1 MVTERV
7 VEMIYTWSNM
17 LYALVSPTSL
27 KLIELKE
34 GRKII
39 NHKRIIQSVF
49 STCTIDDQIAYNNI
63 RLRGCSVLHTFLHGI
78 GTRKNKKKKK
88 YGLKKGNTF
97 SRARF

>member
-17 LYALVSPTSL
+17 LYALVSPASL

-49 STCTIDDQIAYNNI
+49 STFTIDDQITYNMLKRLLCAAYF
-63 RLRGCSVLHTFLHGI
+63 S
-78 GTRKNKKKKK
+78 TRYRNKEK
-88 YGLKKGNTF
+88 
-97 SRARF
+97 